1 MIKIFR
7 LGFSARET
15 EGKIV
20 FSEPLRESLPGAPT
34 LSMSKCLSLA
44 GTSVWGRSVLQGTG
58 EQVVDPSQL
67 MMLRAEWESP
77 WSHLWASQPAVQ
89 TLGSS
94 WQGLLGSRPEG
105 VPTSFQGSPPF
116 PAPSVCS
123 PLRGAAAHTP
133 IPWGKQLLSWAQGLS
148 PWGRGVFRAMSCA
161 GPSEGSGHRSHVQG
175 PHPGECE
182 CESVLDPQ
190 SLSQAGTPGAWGAPV
205 ISVWGECMV
214 CAGSIAGRCVHY
226 CGWDAMAFRRW
237 RRSLHG
243 HRPEGGDGV
252 SRAAPRE
259 SGEERHLVWAQ
270 TWNRSDDGK

>member
-20 FSEPLRESLPGAPT
+20 FSEPLRKSLPGAPT
-34 LSMSKCLSLA
+34 LSVSKCLSLA

-58 EQVVDPSQL
+58 EQVVGPSQL
-67 MMLRAEWESP
+67 VMLRAERESA

-94 WQGLLGSRPEG
+94 RQGLLGSGPEG
-105 VPTSFQGSPPF
+105 VSTSFQGSPPF
-116 PAPSVCS
+116 PPPPVCS
-123 PLRGAAAHTP
+123 PLRGAAALIP

-148 PWGRGVFRAMSCA
+148 PWGRGVFRAMTCV

-190 SLSQAGTPGAWGAPV
+190 SLS
-205 ISVWGECMV
+205 
-214 CAGSIAGRCVHY
+214 
-226 CGWDAMAFRRW
+226 
-237 RRSLHG
+237 
-243 HRPEGGDGV
+243 
-252 SRAAPRE
+252 
-259 SGEERHLVWAQ
+259 
-270 TWNRSDDGK
+270 